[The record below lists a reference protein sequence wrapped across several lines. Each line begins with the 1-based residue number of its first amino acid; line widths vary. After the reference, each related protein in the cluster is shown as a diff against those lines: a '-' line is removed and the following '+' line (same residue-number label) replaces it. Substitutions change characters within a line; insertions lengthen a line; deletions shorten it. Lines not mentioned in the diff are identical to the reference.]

1 MLTIRHIRA
10 AGTRAGGF
18 PVSRF
23 LAAVAV
29 APLLAFAPSTEASAQ
44 SAAAQ
49 IQAETNAMNAQ
60 TRALEGKMRGA
71 QMPPAPVPSS
81 DHKDPA
87 ASPEPSLFADK
98 KMHLGGVTITPGG
111 FIALEGMPRQ

>member
-10 AGTRAGGF
+10 AGSRADGYLATRL
-18 PVSRF
+18 

-29 APLLAFAPSTEASAQ
+29 AQLLAFASSTDASAQ

-49 IQAETNAMNAQ
+49 IQAETDAMNAQ

-71 QMPPAPVPSS
+71 QIQPAPTPPS
-81 DHKDPA
+81 DRKDPV
-87 ASPEPSLFADK
+87 ASPEQPVFADK
-98 KMHLGGVTITPGG
+98 KMHVGGVTFTPGG
-111 FIALEGMPRQ
+111 FLALEGMPRQ